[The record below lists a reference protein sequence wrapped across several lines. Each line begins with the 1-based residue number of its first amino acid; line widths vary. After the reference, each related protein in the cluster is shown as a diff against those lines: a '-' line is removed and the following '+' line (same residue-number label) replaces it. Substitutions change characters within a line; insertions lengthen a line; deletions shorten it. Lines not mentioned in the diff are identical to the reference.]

1 MEDNTAPVVVIEEK
15 KKRRG
20 LLWVGLGTAAL
31 LTGGSTFALWSASDT
46 FTGGTITAGDLNL
59 VQQADTSFYDVS
71 PDRTDAT
78 TVVPGT
84 DGSQR
89 GHVIDE
95 ASWRIVPGDKVA
107 AAFSA
112 DVTLEGD
119 NLVGKLSV
127 EGFSGITDGNPDLV
141 WSYQIYSGGDLLVS
155 ESGVP
160 ADGTLLY
167 LSAPGIGQADGSED
181 GVVKAPTAGGSAA
194 TTVFT
199 LDNTTE
205 TFTVVV
211 YGTFNDVDNRT
222 DVTTADTL
230 SDLDLKLDQVRDTGA
245 VFQ

>member
-1 MEDNTAPVVVIEEK
+1 MEDTTPVVVIEEK

-20 LLWVGLGTAAL
+20 LLWVGLGTAVL
-31 LTGGSTFALWSASDT
+31 LSGGSTFALWSASDT

-59 VQQADTSFYDVS
+59 VQQADTTFYDVS
-71 PDRTDAT
+71 ADRTDAT

-84 DGSQR
+84 DGSQL
-89 GHVIDE
+89 GHAIDE
-95 ASWRIVPGDKVA
+95 ATWRIVPGDKVA

-119 NLVGKLSV
+119 NLVGKLSID
-127 EGFSGITDGNPDLV
+127 GFSGVTDGNPDLV
-141 WSYQIYSGGDLLVS
+141 WSYQIYSGGDLLVD
-155 ESGVP
+155 ESALPGN
-160 ADGTLLY
+160 GTLLY
-167 LSAPGIGQADGSED
+167 LSAPGAGQADGQED
-181 GVVKAPTAGGSAA
+181 GVVKVPTPGGGAA

-199 LDNTTE
+199 LDDTSE

-211 YGTFNDVDNRT
+211 YGTFNDVDDRT

-245 VFQ
+245 IFQ